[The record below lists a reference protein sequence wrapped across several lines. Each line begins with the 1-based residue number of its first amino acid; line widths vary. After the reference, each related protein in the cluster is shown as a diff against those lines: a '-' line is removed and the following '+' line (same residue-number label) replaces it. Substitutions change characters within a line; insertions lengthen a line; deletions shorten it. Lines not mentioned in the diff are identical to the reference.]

1 MNKPSENPR
10 EPGSAACPAG
20 DAAASRREARRR
32 LLKGGLA
39 AAPVAL
45 TVTSRPVLGAIECHG
60 PTGFQSANV
69 SRLVG
74 QAADP
79 ACGTRK
85 RPADW
90 VAVGVSWP
98 AGYTRAMLFGTAFP
112 GTTLYAALT
121 LEQVLAGPS
130 TGTANDKL
138 IAQLVVAALLNTAST
153 TVPSATQV
161 RAVWTGYLG
170 NNFRPGSEAIWPATK
185 IIKYLQ
191 YTMGIAVTF
200 P

>member
-1 MNKPSENPR
+1 MNNPSENPR
-10 EPGSAACPAG
+10 EPGAVASSVG
-20 DAAASRREARRR
+20 DAAAARREARRR

-45 TVTSRPVLGAIECHG
+45 TVTSRPVLGAIECQG

-74 QAADP
+74 AP
-79 ACGTRK
+79 GGLSCGTRK
-85 RPADW
+85 LPADW
-90 VAVGVSWP
+90 VATGVTWP
-98 AGYTRAMLFGTAFP
+98 AGYTRAMLFGSAFP
-112 GTTLYAALT
+112 QTTLYAALT

-138 IAQLVVAALLNTAST
+138 IAQLVVAALLNSAST
-153 TVPSATQV
+153 TVPSVQQV
-161 RAVWTGYLG
+161 RDLWTGYLG
-170 NNFRPGSEAIWPATK
+170 NNFRPGSEAVWPPSK